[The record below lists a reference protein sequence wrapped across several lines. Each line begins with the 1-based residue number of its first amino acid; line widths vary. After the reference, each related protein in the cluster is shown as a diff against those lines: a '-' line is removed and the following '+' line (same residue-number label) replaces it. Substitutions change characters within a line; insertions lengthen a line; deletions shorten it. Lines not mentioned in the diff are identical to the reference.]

1 MNNFVHATSV
11 SKFVE
16 CATLRKINF
25 HPFASRR
32 SLVMACLAC
41 APRFYPAGRAAP
53 IPPNRPSNGAIRRCC
68 PWLAAAPGRTS
79 RASFSPFISSFFM
92 PRHRLFPP
100 FWGGRSNMSGDI
112 AGLLSV
118 CFMIYFP
125 QDSYANHVYMN
136 DLFKQLHM
144 PEHDIDLRILRALRR
159 IIRNAEQHSKAL
171 LDKHNVTAPQLIC
184 LRELVAAGM
193 MPVLALAEQVGMS
206 ASTVVGIVDRL
217 EQRKLVTR
225 RRDLEDRRLVWIEPT
240 EMGNALAN
248 SDASPLQYQLALSL
262 AQLPLDEQLTIAASL
277 ERVVALMDMKPYD
290 RSELPAIEPA
300 PLPPPEEKEAP
311 TLDG

>member
-1 MNNFVHATSV
+1 
-11 SKFVE
+11 
-16 CATLRKINF
+16 
-25 HPFASRR
+25 
-32 SLVMACLAC
+32 
-41 APRFYPAGRAAP
+41 
-53 IPPNRPSNGAIRRCC
+53 
-68 PWLAAAPGRTS
+68 
-79 RASFSPFISSFFM
+79 
-92 PRHRLFPP
+92 
-100 FWGGRSNMSGDI
+100 
-112 AGLLSV
+112 
-118 CFMIYFP
+118 
-125 QDSYANHVYMN
+125 
-136 DLFKQLHM
+136 M